1 MMHAKPF
8 AAESYVASPLSLKRL
23 EPAVSATIAGQL
35 AMMDPWRRLGYG
47 TSALSSYLAG
57 PDPNLNR
64 FIVEEQGEHVGV
76 VCIRV
81 PWLRGPYLEL
91 LAVFPHAQGR
101 GMGNRLLTWMEQEA
115 RHSASNL
122 WTVTSEFNT
131 RARRFYQAAGFVEVA
146 PLPDLVTSGYN
157 ELLLRKSLVSS

>member
-8 AAESYVASPLSLKRL
+8 ASENYVASPLFLKRL
-23 EPAVSATIAGQL
+23 EPTVSATIAGQL
-35 AMMDPWRRLGYG
+35 AMMDPWKGLGYG
-47 TSALSSYLAG
+47 ASALSSYLAG
-57 PDPNLNR
+57 PDPALNR
-64 FIVEEQGEHVGV
+64 FIVEEEGERVGV

-91 LAVFPHAQGR
+91 LAVLPHAQGQ
-101 GMGNRLLTWMEQEA
+101 GVGHSILTWLEQEA
-115 RHSASNL
+115 RRSANNL

-146 PLPDLVTSGYN
+146 PLPDLVISGYN
-157 ELLLRKSLVSS
+157 ELLLRKSLHSL